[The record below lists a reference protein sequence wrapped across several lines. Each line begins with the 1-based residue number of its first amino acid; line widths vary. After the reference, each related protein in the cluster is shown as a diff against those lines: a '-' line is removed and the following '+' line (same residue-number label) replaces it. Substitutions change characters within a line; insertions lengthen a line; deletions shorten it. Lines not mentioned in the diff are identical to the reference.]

1 MSDLVA
7 VVAIR
12 KTACRSVSL
21 DLILLTPLVLT
32 LILSKLSSS
41 SPISVLRDWRM
52 KTAIALYW
60 KCPCFHPVRWKR
72 LPYQGPPH
80 CPSCSLRLLARSSIC
95 RVTVSFDKL
104 MSRNFVFCSW
114 HTRGILAVLH
124 KFSITERFASA
135 GYFLNYHVASLCY
148 SFTRFG
154 QICENWWQCSLF
166 QVGQAY
172 WCAPHRWICCRFYDW
187 YHNAVLCSI
196 PWALH

>member
-1 MSDLVA
+1 MAPVF
-7 VVAIR
+7 
-12 KTACRSVSL
+12 
-21 DLILLTPLVLT
+21 LLTTAGVLHLSLPLFRLWYSQS
-32 LILSKLSSS
+32 LAAPRLFQNSLWLFGWKS
-41 SPISVLRDWRM
+41 
-52 KTAIALYW
+52 AIALYW

-72 LPYQGPPH
+72 LPFQGPPH

-114 HTRGILAVLH
+114 HTRGILAFLH
-124 KFSITERFASA
+124 KFSITERLAPA

-187 YHNAVLCSI
+187 YHNAVLCSS